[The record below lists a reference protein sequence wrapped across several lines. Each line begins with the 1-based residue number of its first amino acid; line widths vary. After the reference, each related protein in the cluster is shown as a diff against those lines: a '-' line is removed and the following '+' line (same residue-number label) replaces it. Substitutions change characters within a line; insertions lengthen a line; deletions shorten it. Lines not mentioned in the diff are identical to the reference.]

1 MNLTKLAIKRP
12 VSMIIIVFALLVFGA
27 MSIAT
32 TPLEMT
38 PDIEMPMFV
47 VMTTYPG
54 AGPED
59 VEELVSKKVE
69 DACSTLN
76 GLKNVQSVS
85 QENVSLVILELEYG
99 SNMDIA
105 HMDLQEKINRY
116 KGLLPD
122 NASDPIIM
130 EMDVNGMPSVVL
142 SASATG
148 DINLL
153 NYINESIVPEF
164 EKLSGVASVDVAGG
178 QEEYISVQLMEDRL
192 RQYGLDIDTISALL
206 SAANFSIPAGD
217 ADMGTQ
223 SLAVRAAVE
232 YKTVESLRDVP
243 IPLRSGGVIHLSDVA
258 QIFRTSRDADSISRY
273 NGVDNISLSITKRQS
288 ASTLDVSR
296 TVLRE
301 VGRLNAA
308 DSGVRLDVIY
318 DSRHDCRFGQDGIQ
332 HIDSRGPPFNAGT
345 LPLFWGYQSIA
356 DCRKLDAD
364 FPTGY
369 CHPDEADGILTQCRF
384 TGRYGHWCRHDGRQ
398 LDCCNRELLPAQQYR
413 TAGFQKMCNRGRRV
427 CRNVHHCLND
437 YHRCCVPSDQCNEGS
452 FWPALQT
459 ARVHNYLFSDR
470 LPDLCAHP
478 RAALLFDV

>member
-178 QEEYISVQLMEDRL
+178 QEEYISIQLMEDRL

-206 SAANFSIPAGD
+206 STANFSIPAGD

-318 DSRHDCRFGQDGIQ
+318 DSSDMIVDSVKTVFSTLILGVLLSMLVLFLFFGDIKASLIVGSSMPISLLVTVILMKLMGFSLNVVSLGGMVIGVGMMVDSSIVVIESCFRRSSTERQDFKKCAIEG
-332 HIDSRGPPFNAGT
+332 
-345 LPLFWGYQSIA
+345 
-356 DCRKLDAD
+356 
-364 FPTGY
+364 
-369 CHPDEADGILTQCRF
+369 
-384 TGRYGHWCRHDGRQ
+384 
-398 LDCCNRELLPAQQYR
+398 
-413 TAGFQKMCNRGRRV
+413 AGFVAMSIIASTITTVVVFLPISVMKGLSGQ
-427 CRNVHHCLND
+427 
-437 YHRCCVPSDQCNEGS
+437 
-452 FWPALQT
+452 
-459 ARVHNYLFSDR
+459 LFKQ
-470 LPDLCAHP
+470 LGFTIIFL
-478 RAALLFDV
+478 